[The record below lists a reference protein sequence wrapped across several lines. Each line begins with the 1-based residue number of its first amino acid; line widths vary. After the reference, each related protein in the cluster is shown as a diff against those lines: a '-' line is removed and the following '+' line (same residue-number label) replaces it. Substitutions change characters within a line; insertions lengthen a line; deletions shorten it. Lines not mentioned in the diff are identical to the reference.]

1 MPVQRWRGFDQIPP
15 GWGRCVL
22 TIGVFDGMHRGHQ
35 ALVRA
40 AVARGKELQLP
51 VVLMTFDPHPSEVV
65 RPGSHPAQLTTLRRR
80 AELADELGVDV
91 FFVLPF
97 SPAMQQ
103 TPPETF
109 VHDLLVDRL
118 HMAAVLV
125 GENFRFGHKG
135 AGNLELLR
143 RLGSRFG
150 FTAEGIGLV
159 VEQEPAAD
167 NDAVSTPGAPDGA
180 VATEPQ
186 AEQRSA
192 PRAEHPAAPR
202 AEHPT
207 EPPELPITSTYVR
220 ANVDA
225 GDVTAAAA
233 ALGRPHRLEG
243 VVVHGEGRGGAS
255 LGYPTANLHTA
266 EHAAIPGDGVY
277 AGWFVLGSKRYPTA
291 ISVGSNPTFS
301 GTARTVEAF
310 VLDESA
316 NYYGRR
322 VALEFV
328 AKLRDQIAFDSVEA
342 LIDQIG
348 KDVDRT
354 RQILGVPASVVKPS
368 TDRAPEPGERAAGG
382 EPAGRS
388 SGTPSGPSQ
397 SGPSPS

>member
-1 MPVQRWRGFDQIPP
+1 MV
-15 GWGRCVL
+15 

-80 AELADELGVDV
+80 AELADELGIDV

-97 SPAMQQ
+97 TPAMQQ
-103 TPPETF
+103 TPPESF

-125 GENFRFGHKG
+125 GDNFRFGHKG

-143 RLGSRFG
+143 RLGSQFG

-159 VEQEPAAD
+159 VE
-167 NDAVSTPGAPDGA
+167 
-180 VATEPQ
+180 
-186 AEQRSA
+186 
-192 PRAEHPAAPR
+192 H
-202 AEHPT
+202 
-207 EPPELPITSTYVR
+207 EPPSGSAEGSDAPSPSSAQQTGPADLPITSTYVR
-220 ANVDA
+220 AGVDA

-233 ALGRPHRLEG
+233 ALGRPHRVEG
-243 VVVHGEGRGGAS
+243 VVVHGEGRGGSS

-277 AGWFVLGSKRYPTA
+277 AGWFVLGNKRYPTA

-328 AKLRDQIAFDSVEA
+328 ERLREQIAFDSVEA

-354 RQILGVPASVVKPS
+354 RAILGVEQPAAEAGEGDPS
-368 TDRAPEPGERAAGG
+368 
-382 EPAGRS
+382 
-388 SGTPSGPSQ
+388 
-397 SGPSPS
+397 